1 MPLIRLALT
10 VRRHPRAWRLLAG
23 VVVMIMLFAMLLSAV
38 EPAHGQVPRV
48 AVARGDTA
56 GLCATAQGIQCPA
69 GATADATP
77 AGAATR
83 DRPPLHR
90 ATPAR
95 STRMTIAAKPPA
107 CSSFL
112 TASA

>member
-23 VVVMIMLFAMLLSAV
+23 VVVMGMLFAMLLSAV
-38 EPAHGQVPRV
+38 EPAHG
-48 AVARGDTA
+48 RGIHCPVGTA
-56 GLCATAQGIQCPA
+56 TS
-69 GATADATP
+69 
-77 AGAATR
+77 

-90 ATPAR
+90 AMPAR
-95 STRMTIAAKPPA
+95 STRMTIAARPPA
-107 CSSFL
+107 SSSFL

>member
-23 VVVMIMLFAMLLSAV
+23 VVVMIVLFAMLLSAV
-38 EPAHGQVPRV
+38 EPAHGQ
-48 AVARGDTA
+48 
-56 GLCATAQGIQCPA
+56 GIHCPV
-69 GATADATP
+69 GAPGDATP

-83 DRPPLHR
+83 YRPPLHR

-95 STRMTIAAKPPA
+95 STRMTIAASPPA
-107 CSSFL
+107 SSSFL